1 MLAGKTLLDYTI
13 LLSCNDYKQND
24 KIIYKYFKDKYVK
37 SSSYTERKNETI
49 NYLLD
54 EIKHDDLMSE
64 KHEKKSTYLNYVK
77 NLLILASTIT
87 GCISISIFASLVAV
101 PVGIASSTVGI
112 RICAITAEIK
122 KYKSII
128 KKMKKDYKIVLL
140 RKANL
145 HRIEDTMRSKN
156 K

>member
-1 MLAGKTLLDYTI
+1 
-13 LLSCNDYKQND
+13 
-24 KIIYKYFKDKYVK
+24 
-37 SSSYTERKNETI
+37 
-49 NYLLD
+49 
-54 EIKHDDLMSE
+54 MSE

-101 PVGIASSTVGI
+101 PVGIATSTVGI